1 MAVNKIE
8 ALLDAIGRLNQ
19 IGVPESLAYKL
30 RNPLLLKSYAKLG
43 RHTTNSDG
51 LRTFTSLLAGLKAG
65 MFDLQL
71 KTKGL
76 SRAGLKPTDH
86 LKNLLGV
93 YGVHEKAAVDNVVAF
108 LRRALADPS
117 IASSTPLSFFSGEDG
132 LPDSKSSF

>member
-65 MFDLQL
+65 IFDLEL
-71 KTKGL
+71 KLKGL
-76 SRAGLKPTDH
+76 SRAGLKSTDQ
-86 LKNLLGV
+86 LRNLLGV
-93 YGVHEKAAVDNVVAF
+93 YGIHEKAAIDNIVAF
-108 LRRALADPS
+108 IRRAINDESVSAT
-117 IASSTPLSFFSGEDG
+117 TPLSFFIE
-132 LPDSKSSF
+132 KEN

>member
-65 MFDLQL
+65 IFDLDL
-71 KTKGL
+71 KLKGL
-76 SRAGLKPTDH
+76 SRAGLKSTDQ
-86 LKNLLGV
+86 LRNLLGV
-93 YGVHEKAAVDNVVAF
+93 YGIHEKAAIDNIVAF
-108 LRRALADPS
+108 IRRAINDESVSAT
-117 IASSTPLSFFSGEDG
+117 TPLSFFIE
-132 LPDSKSSF
+132 KEN

>member
-65 MFDLQL
+65 LFDLDL
-71 KTKGL
+71 KLKGL
-76 SRAGLKPTDH
+76 SRAGLKSTDQ
-86 LKNLLGV
+86 LRNLLGV
-93 YGVHEKAAVDNVVAF
+93 YGIHEKAAIDNIVAF
-108 LRRALADPS
+108 IRRAINDESVSAT
-117 IASSTPLSFFSGEDG
+117 TPLSFFIE
-132 LPDSKSSF
+132 KEN